1 MNRAAVA
8 GWIIVAL
15 GAAILVAVLPY
26 AVGLLGAGVLWVIC
40 EPAHRRLT
48 PALGRRRAAALVLA
62 GALLLILVPV
72 GLLVTVAMQQAPGIV
87 QSLRSGPIFEWLGR
101 LRIGGVD
108 VGEQIAAAGGT
119 IVTWVSRQALQVFG
133 GVTRTILNTV
143 IAFFGLYYLLV
154 APPGTWEAARAF
166 LPFTPGNSDL
176 LRARF
181 QSVTQATLLG
191 IALTA
196 TLQGTLIGVG
206 FQLVGLPNALFW
218 GMMTGIASVI
228 PVLGSGFI
236 WLPAVVILLLQHHY
250 VAALVLALIG
260 AVVVSNIDNV
270 VRMVVFKRVSDIHPM
285 ITLVGAFAGVTYMGL
300 FGVLLGPLA
309 IVYLFELLRVY
320 RSEHGPV
327 AAPSDVPAHPERERP
342 APAGVA

>member
-8 GWIIVAL
+8 GWVIVAL
-15 GAAILVAVLPY
+15 GAAILVALLPY
-26 AVGLLGAGVLWVIC
+26 AVGLLGAGVLWVVC
-40 EPAHRRLT
+40 VPAHRRLS
-48 PALGRRRAAALVLA
+48 PRLGRGRAAAVVLA

-72 GLLVTVAMQQAPGIV
+72 ALLVTVAMQQAPDIV
-87 QSLRSGPIFEWLGR
+87 QGLRSGPIFEWLGR

-119 IVTWVSRQALQVFG
+119 IVSWVSRQALQVFG
-133 GVTRTILNTV
+133 GVTRSILNTV

-154 APPGTWEAARAF
+154 APPGTWEAARTF
-166 LPFTPGNSDL
+166 LPFTPANADL

-196 TLQGTLIGVG
+196 TLQGTLIGLG
-206 FQLVGLPNALFW
+206 FRVVGLPNALFW
-218 GMMTGIASVI
+218 GMMTGIASVV

-250 VAALVLALIG
+250 AAAVGLALIG

-270 VRMVVFKRVSDIHPM
+270 VRMVVFKRVSNIHPM

-309 IVYLFELLRVY
+309 IVYFFELLRVF

-327 AAPSDVPAHPERERP
+327 AAPEPAATAAVAERVEP
-342 APAGVA
+342 VGVG